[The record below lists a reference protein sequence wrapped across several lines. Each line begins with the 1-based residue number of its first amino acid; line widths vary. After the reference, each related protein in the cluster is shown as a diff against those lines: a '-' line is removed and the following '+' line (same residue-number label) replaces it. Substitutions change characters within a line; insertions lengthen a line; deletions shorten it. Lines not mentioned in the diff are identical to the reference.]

1 MAVQAQAR
9 KWPMLVMHEPINT
22 SSIFSPATL
31 DSRRASSGSFGA
43 QSTPHRSGPAAARW
57 SARCPG
63 WRPPVRRGSLSRFQY
78 DRAATHEGRTN
89 HYKFKWHGQEVVLRP
104 MTPSQIIADSAP
116 RVATCQGGK
125 VKNESGQKK
134 GEGKELVM
142 LATKVDLREVR
153 RDSTIYHLILV
164 CKDLILST
172 NDSPPLPSALSSLLQ
187 EFEDIFPEE
196 HCRR

>member
-1 MAVQAQAR
+1 
-9 KWPMLVMHEPINT
+9 
-22 SSIFSPATL
+22 
-31 DSRRASSGSFGA
+31 
-43 QSTPHRSGPAAARW
+43 
-57 SARCPG
+57 
-63 WRPPVRRGSLSRFQY
+63 
-78 DRAATHEGRTN
+78 
-89 HYKFKWHGQEVVLRP
+89 
-104 MTPSQIIADSAP
+104 MTPSQIIADNAP

-134 GEGKELVM
+134 GEGRELVM

-196 HCRR
+196 IPAGLPPLRGIEHQIDLIPGAPLPNRPSYGAWAQALADVALVK